1 MDHEFRYSGA
11 VDRARNGFARQGMMG
26 TLKAQMEVLKPGF
39 CEITALIRPEVSQ
52 QHGFAHAGLAFAIG
66 DSAAGFAAQSLM
78 AEGLEVLTTEMK
90 IHLMAPAQG
99 NSLVA
104 RGSVLKSGRTLT
116 VAEAK
121 VYAQTGDTEVLV
133 AVLLGTMMA
142 VSTHGGGK

>member
-1 MDHEFRYSGA
+1 MDYKFRYTGA
-11 VDRARNGFARQGMMG
+11 VDRARNGFARQGMME

-39 CEITALIRPEVSQ
+39 CEITARIRPEVSQ
-52 QHGFAHAGLAFAIG
+52 QNGFAHAGLAFAIG

-78 AEGLEVLTTEMK
+78 AEGMDVLTTEMK

-121 VYAQTGDTEVLV
+121 VYAQSGDTEILV
-133 AVLLGTMMA
+133 AVLLGTMIA
-142 VSTHGGGK
+142 VKDTGQ